1 MSKKSAFI
9 FGVVAI
15 FVLAGVLTLFWYGMQ
30 RVLPRESFFQ
40 MNVAKKEST
49 TNATVTRV
57 IDGDTFDVRMNE
69 TKETVRLLG
78 IDTPETKD
86 PRKQVQCFGREA
98 HDKLASLIEGKVVRL
113 VADESQGERDK
124 YHRLLRYTYL
134 TDGTNINA
142 VLVQEGFAFAYREYP
157 VRQLEA
163 FIQLERTARSAKR
176 GLWSACAI
184 QTVNGHEQT
193 NPL

>member
-15 FVLAGVLTLFWYGMQ
+15 FVLAGVLTLFWYEMQ

-40 MNVAKKEST
+40 MNVSKKEST

-57 IDGDTFDVRMNE
+57 IDGDTFDVWMNE

-113 VADESQGERDK
+113 
-124 YHRLLRYTYL
+124 
-134 TDGTNINA
+134 
-142 VLVQEGFAFAYREYP
+142 
-157 VRQLEA
+157 
-163 FIQLERTARSAKR
+163 
-176 GLWSACAI
+176 
-184 QTVNGHEQT
+184 
-193 NPL
+193 